1 MDYFLNIV
9 EGANE
14 THDTL
19 IIAFIW
25 VSLVMYFIV
34 IRGSFGHYFCIQLN
48 KKQRDSLFDAIFA
61 GVNKNNIKRF
71 VNWLLC
77 RCYTDKQKTRLYPIL
92 LVVNYFYLFSTTV
105 CVFVW
110 MLSLIVGSLQWWS
123 SLLIC
128 CRILFFDGPAF
139 FGIIIG
145 GSIKT
150 WKK

>member
-9 EGANE
+9 ETANK
-14 THDTL
+14 THSTL
-19 IIAFIW
+19 IIGFIW
-25 VSLVMYFIV
+25 ASLVVYFIV
-34 IRGSFGHYFCIQLN
+34 IRGCLGRFHCIQSN
-48 KKQRDSLFDAIFA
+48 KQIDELFEVICK
-61 GVNKNNIKRF
+61 GINKNNIKRF

-77 RCYTDKQKTRLYPIL
+77 RCYTDEQKTRLYPIL
-92 LVVNYFYLFSTTV
+92 LVVNYFYLIFTTV

-139 FGIIIG
+139 LLTVTTIR
-145 GSIKT
+145 
-150 WKK
+150 KK